1 MPIIGAF
8 RYKELKVI
16 HTIRLSSLLGLL
28 LFVTACVT
36 INVYFPTAEAV
47 EAADQIVRGVYG
59 EDQETEKKPQNE
71 PVPDSSLRNPDV
83 GQPLFISLLE
93 WLVAPAEAAAN
104 INIQS
109 PAISTLRA
117 SMEARFSR
125 LKAFYDAGSVG
136 MTNDGLIKVRDLNA
150 VALRDRKTV
159 KTLVADENRDRSALY
174 REIASANGHP
184 EWEADIRKTFAQRWI
199 ANAPA
204 GWWYQDAG
212 GNWKK
217 K

>member
-1 MPIIGAF
+1 
-8 RYKELKVI
+8 
-16 HTIRLSSLLGLL
+16 
-28 LFVTACVT
+28 
-36 INVYFPTAEAV
+36 
-47 EAADQIVRGVYG
+47 
-59 EDQETEKKPQNE
+59 
-71 PVPDSSLRNPDV
+71 
-83 GQPLFISLLE
+83 
-93 WLVAPAEAAAN
+93 
-104 INIQS
+104 
-109 PAISTLRA
+109 
-117 SMEARFSR
+117 
-125 LKAFYDAGSVG
+125 